1 MRNLFLFFMFVACLP
16 IWANDREFELQD
28 PNPAP
33 VEAWQ
38 NVKTVTFGWGTI
50 DKRYQRNEVPVL
62 SSKIQL
68 NCWRGERVNA
78 QAVLLAPQAIRR
90 LSVKVSDL
98 KCGKKVIPASTVNR
112 YFVCYALADAFRN
125 KSGKVDQVHI
135 NHANFDSSLVADRL
149 SPLPEMSIPAQT
161 LRPIW
166 LDIRIPQDA
175 AAGKYTA
182 ELTADCDGKKYTIPF
197 VVEVNKHVLPAPKDW
212 SFHLDLWQNPYAVAR
227 YYNVPLWS
235 EAHFNHMRPIMKLLA
250 DAGQKVIT
258 TSIIQHP
265 WNGQTE
271 DPFESMIGKTK
282 KLNGQWEYN
291 YTVFDKWV
299 EFMMGVGI
307 NQQIDCYTI
316 VPWHLSFEYF
326 DETVN
331 CTRVLKLK
339 PGTQEY
345 ADFLLPFLKDF
356 AAHLKQK
363 GWFDKTC
370 IAMDERPME
379 MLRAAWDVVYKADPN
394 YRIEG
399 AADYYPE
406 VEPKMYDLSVTY
418 QHKLLSEE
426 VLRVRKE
433 SGKKV
438 TFYTCCGPER
448 PNTFTFSPPA
458 ESAVMGWH
466 AMAAGYDGYLRWA
479 YNSWVKAPNQDGRFR
494 TWASGDCFLA
504 YPGGSCI
511 RMERLVQ
518 GIQDF
523 EKIKILR
530 TELKGAKLELLN
542 KTVEMFRPNVF
553 PAENNAAEMINKA
566 EAVLYK
572 LSK

>member
-1 MRNLFLFFMFVACLP
+1 
-16 IWANDREFELQD
+16 
-28 PNPAP
+28 
-33 VEAWQ
+33 
-38 NVKTVTFGWGTI
+38 
-50 DKRYQRNEVPVL
+50 
-62 SSKIQL
+62 
-68 NCWRGERVNA
+68 
-78 QAVLLAPQAIRR
+78 
-90 LSVKVSDL
+90 
-98 KCGKKVIPASTVNR
+98 
-112 YFVCYALADAFRN
+112 
-125 KSGKVDQVHI
+125 
-135 NHANFDSSLVADRL
+135 
-149 SPLPEMSIPAQT
+149 
-161 LRPIW
+161 
-166 LDIRIPQDA
+166 
-175 AAGKYTA
+175 
-182 ELTADCDGKKYTIPF
+182 
-197 VVEVNKHVLPAPKDW
+197 
-212 SFHLDLWQNPYAVAR
+212 
-227 YYNVPLWS
+227 
-235 EAHFNHMRPIMKLLA
+235 
-250 DAGQKVIT
+250 
-258 TSIIQHP
+258 
-265 WNGQTE
+265 
-271 DPFESMIGKTK
+271 
-282 KLNGQWEYN
+282 
-291 YTVFDKWV
+291 
-299 EFMMGVGI
+299 MMGVGI

-379 MLRAAWDVVYKADPN
+379 MLRAAWDVLYKADPN

-458 ESAVMGWH
+458 ESTVMGWH

-504 YPGGSCI
+504 YPGGSSI

>member
-98 KCGKKVIPASTVNR
+98 KCGKKVIPASAVNR

-212 SFHLDLWQNPYAVAR
+212 LFHLDLWQNPYAVAR

-282 KLNGQWEYN
+282 KLNGQWE
-291 YTVFDKWV
+291 
-299 EFMMGVGI
+299 
-307 NQQIDCYTI
+307 
-316 VPWHLSFEYF
+316 
-326 DETVN
+326 
-331 CTRVLKLK
+331 LKLK

-458 ESAVMGWH
+458 ESTVMGWH

-504 YPGGSCI
+504 YPGGSSI